1 MTRVIHIQ
9 NLGSPSLVV
18 GSNNSA
24 RVDQNQVEGS
34 GRRFIGGRSY
44 TEDISYVSLEVPCCK
59 KHSTLIWKSARLEGK
74 ALSAVPGKR
83 SSAVSQQ
90 KSV

>member
-1 MTRVIHIQ
+1 MLMNIYENADYVSVTRVIHIQ

-34 GRRFIGGRSY
+34 GRRFIGGRGY
-44 TEDISYVSLEVPCCK
+44 TGEMGEFM
-59 KHSTLIWKSARLEGK
+59 
-74 ALSAVPGKR
+74 
-83 SSAVSQQ
+83 
-90 KSV
+90 